1 MASQGAPKIIVKL
14 TANFERN
21 LADIEQFLL
30 EAYAPNAFDLLLDE
44 LTDTVIPNLECF
56 PDMGRSFL
64 ERPVRSVEVSRGL
77 DELQGKLYGIGDNAE
92 LREYIL
98 THYVLLYARLNETV
112 HLLSVRHHRQLSFD
126 LDQIW
131 N

>member
-30 EAYAPNAFDLLLDE
+30 EADAPNAFDLLLDE
-44 LTDTVIPNLECF
+44 LTDTVIPNLVCF

-77 DELQGKLYGIGDNAE
+77 DELQGKLHGIGDNAE